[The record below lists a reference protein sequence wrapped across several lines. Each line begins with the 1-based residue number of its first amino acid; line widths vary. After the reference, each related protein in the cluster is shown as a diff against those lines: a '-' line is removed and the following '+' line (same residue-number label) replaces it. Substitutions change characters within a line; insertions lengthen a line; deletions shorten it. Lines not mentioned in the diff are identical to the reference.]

1 VARRDQRNMRRT
13 DCVPIPAGSLEA
25 NLRSP
30 AFAAAVLAALL
41 AAPAVPER
49 TESAPVTAWVVS
61 PLVRVFRDSEPP
73 ADPTTELH
81 LSALRNEYES
91 AQLAV
96 RAAAATSVS
105 VSVSPLTLAGTDERL
120 PADAARIRTVGYV
133 PVKKNT
139 PDTPAAEQERKAPSE
154 FPDPL
159 FPHSSARL
167 APNVT
172 QPFWITLRTP
182 SEATSGLYRG
192 SLTVATDTSALAL
205 PISIR
210 VSPVCLPAARHL
222 WMTNW
227 ISPNA
232 IARSLGGAPWSEP
245 FWEALPA
252 YARNLAEHRQNVV
265 FTPLELVLPTRAPAG
280 SLRFDFTRFD
290 RWVAIFTEAGVIG
303 LIEGSHVAK
312 RKGAWTSPTF
322 EFLPVK
328 AVNDKQPPAPAQ
340 SDTRALL
347 TALRD
352 HLAEKGWL
360 DRYVQHIADE
370 PTRYNCQSWSKLSA
384 LVKQWVP
391 EFRRI
396 DAIHS
401 PEVGGQLEIRVPQ
414 LDLLDQQRAAF
425 QTEPNQPGAELWFY
439 TCMYPRGTYANRLL
453 DYPLPKTR
461 ALPWLVRRLGC
472 KGLLHWGYNFWSPQP
487 FEDVE
492 RSSLPPGDS
501 FIVYPGADGPLDSLR
516 WEVLREGIEDYE
528 SLWLLDQAGAGDVAD
543 MLCKRLAEGPTT
555 CERDPAVYSQVR
567 EALRAELE
575 RRRDEAP
582 EPVPAAS
589 PPEA

>member
-1 VARRDQRNMRRT
+1 MAGSAIVVARSNRRNTRRT
-13 DCVPIPAGSLEA
+13 DCALRPPGSLET
-25 NLRSP
+25 NLRFP
-30 AFAAAVLAALL
+30 APAAAVLAALL
-41 AAPAVPER
+41 AAPAVPEEA
-49 TESAPVTAWVVS
+49 ESAPVTAWVVS

-73 ADPTTELH
+73 ENPAAELH

-96 RAAAATSVS
+96 RATAATPVS

-120 PADAARIRTVGYV
+120 PADAARVRTVGYV

-139 PDTPAAEQERKAPSE
+139 PDTPAAELERKAPCE

-159 FPHSSARL
+159 FPHPSARL

-182 SEATSGLYRG
+182 LEATPGLYRG
-192 SLTVATDTSALAL
+192 SLTVATGTSALAL
-205 PISIR
+205 PITVR

-222 WMTNW
+222 WVTNW

-232 IARSLGGAPWSEP
+232 IARSLGVAPWSEP
-245 FWEALPA
+245 FWDVLPA
-252 YARNLAEHRQNVV
+252 YARNLAEHRQNVIL
-265 FTPLELVLPTRAPAG
+265 TPLELILPTRAPDG

-290 RWVAIFTEAGVIG
+290 RWVALFTEAGVIG

-328 AVNDKQPPAPAQ
+328 AVNDKQPPPPSQAN
-340 SDTRALL
+340 TRALL
-347 TALRD
+347 TALRN

-360 DRYVQHIADE
+360 DRYVQHVADE
-370 PTRYNCQSWSKLSA
+370 PTRYNYRSWLKLSA

-391 EFRRI
+391 EFRRLE
-396 DAIHS
+396 AVHLPKLS
-401 PEVGGQLEIRVPQ
+401 GQLEIWVPQ
-414 LDLLDQQRAAF
+414 LDLLDQQRTAF
-425 QTEPNQPGAELWFY
+425 EAERDQRGAELWFY
-439 TCMYPRGTYANRLL
+439 TCMYPRGAYANRLL
-453 DYPLPKTR
+453 DYPLTKTR
-461 ALPWLVRRLGC
+461 ALAWLVRRLGC
-472 KGLLHWGYNFWSPQP
+472 KGLLHWGYNFWSPNP

-492 RSSLPPGDS
+492 RSNLPPGDS
-501 FIVYPGADGPLDSLR
+501 FIVYPGKDGPLDSIR
-516 WEVLREGIEDYE
+516 WETLREGIEDYE

-567 EALRAELE
+567 EAVLAEVA
-575 RRRDEAP
+575 RSRP
-582 EPVPAAS
+582 GPAS
-589 PPEA
+589 Q